1 MTMTTGASAAADAAR
16 LAPDAAPNV
25 ALLRELWQHAG
36 PAVAQRVGVTLN
48 EVSGMLGAAETRVVF
63 SGHFSCGKSAVIN
76 TLIGQPLLPS
86 SRFPETGVPCMLRA
100 GSSNQVVV
108 VPSGPGDR
116 PRLVP
121 FSTEAIAGAVKL
133 LGKDGAQRDSVLG
146 IERLDITLAESA
158 IPPATVWVD
167 SPGIND
173 TDAMTERAEAA
184 ATAADVLVWVVNS
197 RQPVSETE
205 QELLAR
211 HLASHGAAS
220 VVFIVNAFLEEDS
233 PDGWAEFSAEDGPAI
248 AARIMDFID
257 TGRTEKRFVFMSA
270 RAARKSPD
278 RYGGPQVRAMLTSLT
293 GGIAEGWRVAA
304 TRRYR
309 ARTRLGELD
318 AWLAELI
325 DAERTRLDGQR
336 ADSDSLAQATARFRS
351 ATRQRVSQVLARR
364 RADATEAVAAAVLA
378 ARTSS
383 ADPGQLAALEGT
395 LLRIWEWIAADAA
408 VAAVEEARRY
418 QQHAPDAATLAGR
431 ICATV
436 TGDQIAIATGNGAG
450 NKMGSKGGA
459 LAGAGAGLVVG
470 SVVPVIGHVI
480 GAGVGAAV
488 GYASAK
494 KSQKERLANAGAEI
508 ERAGTA
514 AVDVLTGADAAGM
527 ITATI
532 AAACGAVPGVVGGVS
547 GAVPGVV
554 GGVSGAVLTAL
565 RNAKAALAAYA
576 DELMS

>member
-1 MTMTTGASAAADAAR
+1 M
-16 LAPDAAPNV
+16 
-25 ALLRELWQHAG
+25 
-36 PAVAQRVGVTLN
+36 
-48 EVSGMLGAAETRVVF
+48 
-63 SGHFSCGKSAVIN
+63 
-76 TLIGQPLLPS
+76 
-86 SRFPETGVPCMLRA
+86 
-100 GSSNQVVV
+100 V

-146 IERLDITLAESA
+146 IERLDITLADSA

-197 RQPVSETE
+197 RQPISETE

-233 PDGWAEFSAEDGPAI
+233 PDGWAEFSADDGPAI

-257 TGRTEKRFVFMSA
+257 TGTTEKRFVFMSA
-270 RAARKSPD
+270 RAARTSPD

-293 GGIAEGWRVAA
+293 GGIADGWRVAA
-304 TRRYR
+304 TRRHR
-309 ARTRLGELD
+309 ARTRLGELV
-318 AWLAELI
+318 AWLAELT
-325 DAERTRLDGQR
+325 DAERARLDGQR
-336 ADSDSLAQATARFRS
+336 ADSDSLAQATARFRA
-351 ATRQRVSQVLARR
+351 ATGQRVTQVLARR
-364 RADATEAVAAAVLA
+364 RADATEAVAAAVTT
-378 ARTSS
+378 ARASS

-418 QQHAPDAATLAGR
+418 QQPAPDAATLASR

-436 TGDQIAIATGNGAG
+436 TGEQIALATGSGTR

-494 KSQKERLANAGAEI
+494 KNEKERLANTAAEI

-514 AVDVLTGADAAGM
+514 AVDVLTGTDAAEM

-532 AAACGAVPGVVGGVS
+532 AAACADAVPPGVSGAVPGVVGGVS

-554 GGVSGAVLTAL
+554 GGVSGAVPGVVGGVSGAVPGVVGGVNGAGGAKLTAL